1 MKWVAID
8 LGRNEIKASVRD
20 IAGNPT
26 KLLYNNNGRMY
37 SYLPSEGYF
46 SNDSRAYVGVY
57 LPIVGALSPENIK
70 EIKALQNRH
79 ALLNALFEEIKEAAI
94 LHYSDN
100 SIGVILLYEDVKD
113 NDNEKNGN
121 SPYAIAKTHFT
132 EVQQKCASEVLSSVL
147 YSNEGTSMVI
157 DISMSALKMS
167 LVEHGKKT
175 AYFQTKELGFS
186 TIDVSEILGYKI
198 AENLSEVE
206 LYLHGQLLENVRMSL
221 CQGKEDFILLDALNV
236 NPANSSTI
244 KKRFED
250 SMTRYLFRCFDV
262 CSQNLKKLSKGW
274 NDINNIVCC
283 GGASNYY
290 RMKDTFCEFLRECG
304 IDISALNITKCDKDA
319 QWTAAF
325 NTLNLPLL
333 EESGVI
339 VEF

>member
-8 LGRNEIKASVRD
+8 LGRNEIKAAVRD
-20 IAGNPT
+20 IAGNPM

-46 SNDSRAYVGVY
+46 SKDSRVYVGVY

-79 ALLNALFEEIKEAAI
+79 ALLNALFVEIKEAAV
-94 LHYSDN
+94 LYYSDN
-100 SIGVILLYEDVKD
+100 SIGVILLYEDVKYD
-113 NDNEKNGN
+113 EMDAD
-121 SPYAIAKTHFT
+121 SPYTIAKSHFS
-132 EVQQKCASEVLSSVL
+132 EVQQKCSSEVLSSVL
-147 YSNEGTSMVI
+147 FGNEGTSLVI

-167 LVEHGKKT
+167 LVENGKKT
-175 AYFQTKELGFS
+175 AYFQSNELGFS
-186 TIDVSEILGYKI
+186 TVDVSEIIDYKI

-221 CQGKEDFILLDALNV
+221 CQGKEDVILLDALNV
-236 NPANSSTI
+236 NPDNSSTI

-262 CSQNLKKLSKGW
+262 CSQNLKKISKSW
-274 NDINNIVCC
+274 NDVNNIVCC
-283 GGASNYY
+283 GSASNYY
-290 RMKDTFCEFLRECG
+290 RMYDTFCEFLRESG
-304 IDISALNITKCDKDA
+304 IDINALNITKCDKDA
-319 QWTAAF
+319 QWTVAF

-333 EESGVI
+333 QESEVI

>member
-8 LGRNEIKASVRD
+8 LGRNEIKAAVRD

-37 SYLPSEGYF
+37 SYLPSEGYI
-46 SNDSRAYVGVY
+46 SKDSRVYVGVY
-57 LPIVGALSPENIK
+57 LPIVGALFPENIK

-94 LHYSDN
+94 LHYNDN
-100 SIGVILLYEDVKD
+100 SIGAILLYEDVKYD
-113 NDNEKNGN
+113 EKNDN
-121 SPYAIAKTHFT
+121 SPYAIAKSHFT

-167 LVEHGKKT
+167 LVEKGKKT
-175 AYFQTKELGFS
+175 AYFQSDELGFS
-186 TIDVSEILGYKI
+186 TIDVSELIGYKI

-206 LYLHGQLLENVRMSL
+206 LYLHGQLLENVRMCL
-221 CQGKEDFILLDALNV
+221 CQGKDDAVLLDVLKI
-236 NPANSSTI
+236 NPDNSSTI

-262 CSQNLKKLSKGW
+262 CSQNLKKLSKNW
-274 NDINNIVCC
+274 NDFNNIVFC
-283 GGASNYY
+283 GSASNYY
-290 RMKDTFCEFLRECG
+290 RMRDTFCEFLRECG
-304 IDISALNITKCDKDA
+304 TDFNALNITKCDNDA
-319 QWTAAF
+319 QWAAAF
-325 NTLNLPLL
+325 NTLQLPLL

>member
-8 LGRNEIKASVRD
+8 LGRNEIKAAVRD
-20 IAGNPT
+20 IAGKPT
-26 KLLYNNNGRMY
+26 KLLYNNNGRIY
-37 SYLPSEGYF
+37 SYLPSEGYL
-46 SNDSRAYVGVY
+46 SKDSRAYVGVY
-57 LPIVGALSPENIK
+57 LPIVGALFPEKIK
-70 EIKALQNRH
+70 EIKALQNRP

-94 LHYSDN
+94 LHYNDY

-113 NDNEKNGN
+113 DENNGN
-121 SPYAIAKTHFT
+121 SPYAIAKSHFT

-167 LVEHGKKT
+167 LVENGKKT
-175 AYFQTKELGFS
+175 TYFQSDELGFS
-186 TIDVSEILGYKI
+186 TIDVSEIIGYRI
-198 AENLSEVE
+198 AENFSEVE
-206 LYLHGQLLENVRMSL
+206 LYLHGQLFENARMCL
-221 CQGKEDFILLDALNV
+221 CQGKDDVILLDALNV
-236 NPANSSTI
+236 DSDSSSTI

-262 CSQNLKKLSKGW
+262 CSQNMKKLSKSW

-283 GGASNYY
+283 GSASNYY
-290 RMKDTFCEFLRECG
+290 RMRDTFCEFLRECG
-304 IDISALNITKCDKDA
+304 TDINALNITKCDNDA
-319 QWTAAF
+319 QWAAAF
-325 NTLNLPLL
+325 NTLQLPLL

>member
-8 LGRNEIKASVRD
+8 LGRNEIKAAVRD
-20 IAGNPT
+20 TAGKPT

-37 SYLPSEGYF
+37 SYLPSEGYI
-46 SNDSRAYVGVY
+46 SKDSRAYVGVY
-57 LPIVGALSPENIK
+57 LPIVGALFPENIK

-94 LHYSDN
+94 LHYNDN
-100 SIGVILLYEDVKD
+100 SIGAILLYEDVKYD
-113 NDNEKNGN
+113 EKNDN
-121 SPYAIAKTHFT
+121 SPYAIAKSHFT

-167 LVEHGKKT
+167 LVEKGKKT
-175 AYFQTKELGFS
+175 AYFQSDELGFS
-186 TIDVSEILGYKI
+186 TIDVSEIIGYKI
-198 AENLSEVE
+198 TENLSEAE
-206 LYLHGQLLENVRMSL
+206 LYLHGQLLESVRMGL
-221 CQGKEDFILLDALNV
+221 CQGKDDVILLDALNIDPD
-236 NPANSSTI
+236 NPSTI

-250 SMTRYLFRCFDV
+250 RMTRYLFRCFDV
-262 CSQNLKKLSKGW
+262 CSQNLKKLSKYW
-274 NDINNIVCC
+274 NDVNSIVCC
-283 GGASNYY
+283 GSASNYY
-290 RMKDTFCEFLRECG
+290 RVRDTFCEFLRECG
-304 IDISALNITKCDKDA
+304 TDINALNITMYDKDA
-319 QWTAAF
+319 QWTAAL